1 MIKVGESRSID
12 VHWRGDDDP
21 HDPGGDNHDDCGPPL
36 PLGHVLDGIEDG
48 VEPVKADTDEA
59 VDAGRAEGDV
69 TGDPELA
76 CNYPSLPA
84 SVLHNGYQFI
94 ANIFW

>member
-1 MIKVGESRSID
+1 MVKVGESRSID

-21 HDPGGDNHDDCGPPL
+21 HDPRGDNHDDCCPPL

-59 VDAGRAEGDV
+59 VDARRTECHIRRDE
-69 TGDPELA
+69 DLA
-76 CNYPSLPA
+76 RWYTPQPA
-84 SVLHNGYQFI
+84 SVLK
-94 ANIFW
+94 